1 MKKVN
6 YEIKLEKSVKIILGT
21 LAFGLILNAFLTPTG
36 QELFGIKDA
45 NAASK
50 KIQKITICNEDGS
63 RCSALNKNNRLEI
76 FNFPK

>member
-50 KIQKITICNEDGS
+50 VQKITICNEDGT